1 MWLPF
6 VLKKHTHWFRV
17 RNHNLTKLDSTGL
30 IAEHDAK
37 SERYATMLY
46 SDVVLVKSVD
56 DVYVIKTRKSN

>member
-46 SDVVLVKSVD
+46 SDVVLV
-56 DVYVIKTRKSN
+56 